1 MEETQ
6 IGVAQYASVTTAT
19 VDAAASTVPKGSPK
33 RDIIADAKA
42 ETMKFLD
49 QEYMFS
55 STEKGDPYVKKDK
68 VCIIEFVLVSRLY
81 MTASIAKW

>member
-6 IGVAQYASVTTAT
+6 IGVAQYVSATTA
-19 VDAAASTVPKGSPK
+19 VLAAAASAAPYGSPK

-55 STEKGDPYVKKDK
+55 SSEKGDPYVKKYK
-68 VCIIEFVLVSRLY
+68 VRNRIYF
-81 MTASIAKW
+81 SITIM